1 MLPTQTVQTIRE
13 TLVEKYLRGEIVTN
27 DTGSLSGADTVEIV
41 GASFIADAPVIFGTL
56 NHKYIQNELDWY
68 ISRSLN
74 VNDIPNGA
82 PAIWKA
88 VATPKGEINSNYGF
102 LIFDKANGSQCL
114 NVIDT
119 LVASPE
125 SRRATMIYTR
135 PTMHNDFNRE
145 GMSDFVCTNA
155 VQYLIRRG
163 RLDVVVQM
171 RSNDCIFGFAN
182 DMAWQLYVQDFVRKS
197 INERTD
203 FNLELGDIHWQAASL
218 HIYEKHFYHLDHFI
232 KTGEHHGGKP
242 SKIIP

>member
-1 MLPTQTVQTIRE
+1 MLPAQTVQTIRE

-41 GASFIADAPVIFGTL
+41 GASFIADANVIFGTP
-56 NHKYIQNELDWY
+56 NFKYIQNEIDWY

-135 PTMHNDFNRE
+135 PTMHDDFNRE

-171 RSNDCIFGFAN
+171 RSNDAIYGYKN
-182 DMAWQLYVQDFVRKS
+182 DFAWQLYVQDFVRKS

-203 FNLELGDIHWQAASL
+203 FKLELGDIHWQASSF
-218 HIYEKHFYHLDHFI
+218 HVYERHFYLLKHFAM
-232 KTGEHHGGKP
+232 TGEITTAQPK
-242 SKIIP
+242 